1 MEKEKL
7 NKAVLRSIDILDYL
21 SHSKKPVTLSAIS
34 KDLGIPKSSV
44 FDIIHTLVHKEMVQ
58 MDEDTKCFSLDV
70 HCFEIGSTYLSRTDI
85 HTQARPVLK
94 QLSLQTGETTFLAVE
109 NNGMIVYLDKEEGS
123 SPTRTTCVIGD
134 RNDMYSTGLGKAIL
148 TAKTSNTKTTFD
160 ELMEDLEQIRQRGY
174 SIDNREDNEAV
185 FCVGAPILNQS
196 GDCMGAISISAI
208 YTSITDERLSFFSQL
223 ITSSALG
230 LSHKFGY
237 SGVCLYPTPSYGIN
251 IGR

>member
-85 HTQARPVLK
+85 QYRFGESDSGNPSNRKNRPDYRRRK
-94 QLSLQTGETTFLAVE
+94 ADRE
-109 NNGMIVYLDKEEGS
+109 N
-123 SPTRTTCVIGD
+123 
-134 RNDMYSTGLGKAIL
+134 
-148 TAKTSNTKTTFD
+148 
-160 ELMEDLEQIRQRGY
+160 Q
-174 SIDNREDNEAV
+174 
-185 FCVGAPILNQS
+185 
-196 GDCMGAISISAI
+196 
-208 YTSITDERLSFFSQL
+208 
-223 ITSSALG
+223 
-230 LSHKFGY
+230 
-237 SGVCLYPTPSYGIN
+237 
-251 IGR
+251 

>member
-148 TAKTSNTKTTFD
+148 ATLPIEKIRQITGGGRLTAKTSNTK
-160 ELMEDLEQIRQRGY
+160 
-174 SIDNREDNEAV
+174 
-185 FCVGAPILNQS
+185 P
-196 GDCMGAISISAI
+196 
-208 YTSITDERLSFFSQL
+208 
-223 ITSSALG
+223 
-230 LSHKFGY
+230 
-237 SGVCLYPTPSYGIN
+237 PSMN
-251 IGR
+251 